1 MLTVKLYGDLG
12 ARYGRVFRL
21 DVASPAEAI
30 HALCSQLRGLRQYFI
45 AHGTQKFLVRGHQ
58 DYDETDLSYP
68 QSTGT
73 LKVVPIVQGTGAWGK
88 IIAGAALAVVG
99 FFIPVV
105 GAAVTSM
112 GLALAMGGIS
122 QLLAPR
128 QQGKATPE
136 KAHNQPMNLTVEG
149 SSTLSPLDLG
159 MPRSKGIVIGFWTVT
174 ALFCLQIGFTAYAQ
188 MVLPQVA
195 EEFTHLGFPDYF
207 RVELTWA

>member
-30 HALCSQLRGLRQYFI
+30 HALCSQLRGLRQYFT

-136 KAHNQPMNLTVEG
+136 KAQNQPSQAFDGAVNTMGQGGPVPLGYGRLLVG
-149 SSTLSPLDLG
+149 SQIISVGFSTNNEIL
-159 MPRSKGIVIGFWTVT
+159 V
-174 ALFCLQIGFTAYAQ
+174 
-188 MVLPQVA
+188 
-195 EEFTHLGFPDYF
+195 
-207 RVELTWA
+207 